1 LLRGIIEGSFTSA
14 ASDMSIHRINLA
26 LQGGGA
32 LGAITWGVLDRLL
45 EEPDIAFEGISG
57 ASAGA
62 MNAAALAHGWA
73 EGGAAGA
80 RRALAAFWTAIGDA
94 SYAVQLPFTPG
105 LPAGF
110 AHSPTTFLLG
120 LTRFFSPQ
128 EINPFDINPL
138 RAIVKRLFDFERL
151 RRASPVRLFV
161 AATHVRRGSLRVF
174 TERELTAE
182 HLLASAC
189 LPTLHHPVVID
200 GEDYWD
206 GGYTGN
212 PPIYPLVYD
221 CAAADLLLVMLLPRE
236 RAETPSSVESI
247 RARVTEI
254 SFNAAFLREM
264 RGLALARERAMR
276 GWWPLGLE
284 RRLRALKFHVI
295 DTEDLVGGLSGAKAM
310 DTSLGFLQQLRD
322 EGRARADAW
331 LSQHGR
337 SIGRRSSADIAGLFG
352 SPARSP

>member
-1 LLRGIIEGSFTSA
+1 
-14 ASDMSIHRINLA
+14 MNRINLA

-45 EEPDIAFEGISG
+45 EEPDISFEGVSG

-62 MNAAALAHGWA
+62 MNAVALAHGWA

-80 RRALAAFWTAIGDA
+80 RRALAAFWTAIGEA
-94 SYAVQLPFTPG
+94 SYAVQLPFTPN

-110 AHSPTTFLLG
+110 AHSQATFLLG

-138 RAIVKRLFDFERL
+138 RAIVKRLIDFERL

-174 TERELTAE
+174 TESELTAE

-189 LPTLHHPVVID
+189 LPTLQHAVVID

-212 PPIYPLVYD
+212 PPVYPLVYD
-221 CAAADLLLVMLLPRE
+221 CEADDLLIVMLLPRE
-236 RAETPSSVESI
+236 RAGTPGSVDGI
-247 RARVTEI
+247 RARLTEI
-254 SFNAAFLREM
+254 HFNAAFLREM
-264 RGLALARERAMR
+264 RGLALARERARR
-276 GWWPLGLE
+276 GWWPSGLE

-295 DTEDLVGGLSGAKAM
+295 DTEDFVRSLDGAKALN
-310 DTSLGFLQQLRD
+310 TSLAFLRELRD
-322 EGRARADAW
+322 EGRARADTW
-331 LSQHGR
+331 LAAHR
-337 SIGRRSSADIAGLFG
+337 ALLGRRSSADIATLVG
-352 SPARSP
+352 PPVR

>member
-1 LLRGIIEGSFTSA
+1 
-14 ASDMSIHRINLA
+14 MPKHRINLA

-45 EEPDIAFEGISG
+45 EEPDISFEGVSG

-62 MNAAALAHGWA
+62 MNAVALAHGWA

-80 RRALAAFWTAIGDA
+80 QRALAAFWTAIGEA
-94 SYAVQLPFTPG
+94 SYAVQLPFTPN

-110 AHSPTTFLLG
+110 AHSPATFLLG

-138 RAIVKRLFDFERL
+138 RAIVKQQFDFERL

-189 LPTLHHPVVID
+189 LPTLHHAVVID

-212 PPIYPLVYD
+212 PPVYPLVYD
-221 CAAADLLLVMLLPRE
+221 CEASDLLIVMLLPRE
-236 RAETPSSVESI
+236 RTGTPSSVEGI
-247 RARVTEI
+247 RARLTEI
-254 SFNAAFLREM
+254 HFNAAFLREM
-264 RGLALARERAMR
+264 RGLALARERAR
-276 GWWPLGLE
+276 GGWWPFGLE
-284 RRLRALKFHVI
+284 RRLRALRFHVI
-295 DTEDLVGGLSGAKAM
+295 DSEDFLRKLDGAKALN
-310 DTSLGFLQQLRD
+310 TSLAFLRELRD

-331 LSQHGR
+331 LAAHRASL
-337 SIGRRSSADIAGLFG
+337 GRRSSADIATLFG
-352 SPARSP
+352 PPAQSP

>member
-1 LLRGIIEGSFTSA
+1 
-14 ASDMSIHRINLA
+14 MPKHRINLA

-45 EEPDIAFEGISG
+45 EEPGISFEGVSG

-62 MNAAALAHGWA
+62 MNAVALAHGWA
-73 EGGAAGA
+73 EGGAEGA
-80 RRALAAFWTAIGDA
+80 RRALAAFWTAIGEA
-94 SYAVQLPFTPG
+94 SYAVQLPFTPS

-110 AHSPTTFLLG
+110 AHSPATFLLG

-138 RAIVKRLFDFERL
+138 RAIVKQQFDFERL

-189 LPTLHHPVVID
+189 LPTLHHAVVID

-212 PPIYPLVYD
+212 PPVYPLVYD
-221 CAAADLLLVMLLPRE
+221 CEAADLLIVMLLPRE
-236 RAETPSSVESI
+236 RTGTPSSVEGI
-247 RARVTEI
+247 RARLTEI
-254 SFNAAFLREM
+254 HFNAAFLREM
-264 RGLALARERAMR
+264 RGLALARERAR
-276 GWWPLGLE
+276 GGWWPFGLE
-284 RRLRALKFHVI
+284 RRLRALRFHVI
-295 DTEDLVGGLSGAKAM
+295 DSEDLLRELDGGKALN
-310 DTSLGFLQQLRD
+310 TSLAFLHELRD
-322 EGRARADAW
+322 EGRARADTW
-331 LSQHGR
+331 LAAHRASL
-337 SIGRRSSADIAGLFG
+337 GRRSSADIATLFG
-352 SPARSP
+352 PPAR